1 MSDVNIEFLL
11 ALIVIII
18 GFLLKTGNIISEEN
32 GKVIAKLVF
41 NITLPSVIF
50 STIVSIEITPQLFLL
65 AVIPIM
71 YGSVLFLI
79 AYIFLRNKE
88 LSVKGL
94 SLMSVMGFN
103 VAHLAFPLIQGI
115 WGQEGLKYIAM
126 FDVGNGFVIFLM
138 SYLVGSFFSPKNDEL
153 EKQELVKVGFKN
165 VATSGPLIAYFI
177 ALPLN
182 LLGLYDPG
190 FFIWGFISDIINKF
204 ANANSALTLLLLG
217 IFLNFQ
223 FEKTEWKQIG
233 RVLVF
238 RYGFGLFVGLF
249 LYFILPFEQLYR
261 GILVVALILPIG
273 LAVIPFTVEF
283 LFDEEVAGTMVNLS
297 IIISF
302 VLMWILILVL
312 GFG

>member
-1 MSDVNIEFLL
+1 M
-11 ALIVIII
+11 ALVVIAI
-18 GFLLKTGNIISEEN
+18 GFVLKSGNIISEEN

-50 STIVSIEITPQLFLL
+50 RTIVSITITPELFLL
-65 AVIPIM
+65 AIIPII
-71 YGSVLFLI
+71 YASTLFLI

-103 VAHLAFPLIQGI
+103 VVHLAFPLIQGI
-115 WGQEGLKYIAM
+115 WGLEGLKYIAM

-138 SYLVGSFFSPKNDEL
+138 SYLVGSVFSPKNDEL
-153 EKQELVKVGFKN
+153 EKSELLKTGFKKI
-165 VATSGPLIAYFI
+165 ATSGPLIAYFI

-182 LLGLYDPG
+182 LLGVVIPQ
-190 FFIWGFISDIINKF
+190 FFSDIIGKF
-204 ANANSALTLLLLG
+204 ADANSALTLLLLG

-223 FEKTEWKQIG
+223 FEKHQWKQIG

-238 RYGFGLFVGLF
+238 RYGFGLFVGISLF
-249 LYFILPFEQLYR
+249 FLLPFEELYR
-261 GILVVALILPIG
+261 GILVIGLILPIG

-283 LFDEEVAGTMVNLS
+283 QFDEKVAGTMVNLS

-302 VLMWILILVL
+302 GLMWILILVL

>member
-1 MSDVNIEFLL
+1 LSGVNYNFLL
-11 ALIVIII
+11 ALVVIAI
-18 GFLLKTGNIISEEN
+18 GFALKSGNIISEKN

-50 STIVSIEITPQLFLL
+50 RTIVSITITPQLFLL
-65 AVIPIM
+65 AFIPIIHAL
-71 YGSVLFLI
+71 VLFSI
-79 AYIFLRNKE
+79 AYIFLHNKE

-103 VAHLAFPLIQGI
+103 VVHLAFPLIEGI

-126 FDVGNGFVIFLM
+126 FDVGNGFVVFLM
-138 SYLVGSFFSPKNDEL
+138 SYLVGSVFSPKNDHL
-153 EKQELVKVGFKN
+153 EKSTLVKTGFKKI
-165 VATSGPLIAYFI
+165 ATSGPLIAYFI

-182 LLGLYDPG
+182 LFGLFNPQ
-190 FFIWGFISDIINKF
+190 FLFWGFISDVIDKF

-217 IFLNFQ
+217 IFLNFK
-223 FEKTEWKQIG
+223 FESHQWKQIG
-233 RVLVF
+233 RVLLF
-238 RYGFGLFVGLF
+238 RYGFGLFVGLLLFF
-249 LYFILPFEQLYR
+249 LLPFELLYR
-261 GILVVALILPIG
+261 GILVIGLILPIG

-283 LFDEEVAGTMVNLS
+283 LFDEKIAGTMVNLS

-302 VLMWILILVL
+302 GLMWILILVL

>member
-1 MSDVNIEFLL
+1 MSGVNYNFLL
-11 ALIVIII
+11 ALVVIAI
-18 GFLLKTGNIISEEN
+18 GFVLKSGNIISEEN

-50 STIVSIEITPQLFLL
+50 RTIVSITITPELFLL
-65 AVIPIM
+65 AIIPII
-71 YGSVLFLI
+71 YASTLFLI

-103 VAHLAFPLIQGI
+103 VVHLAFPLIQGI
-115 WGQEGLKYIAM
+115 WGLEGLKYIAM

-138 SYLVGSFFSPKNDEL
+138 SYLVGSVFSPKNDEL
-153 EKQELVKVGFKN
+153 EKSELLKTGFKKI
-165 VATSGPLIAYFI
+165 ATSGPLIAYFI

-182 LLGLYDPG
+182 LLGVVIPQ
-190 FFIWGFISDIINKF
+190 FFSDIIGKF
-204 ANANSALTLLLLG
+204 ADANSALTLLLLG

-223 FEKTEWKQIG
+223 FEKHQWKQIG

-238 RYGFGLFVGLF
+238 RYGFGLFVGISLF
-249 LYFILPFEQLYR
+249 FLLPFEELYR
-261 GILVVALILPIG
+261 GILVIGLILPIG

-283 LFDEEVAGTMVNLS
+283 QFDEKVAGTMVNLS

-302 VLMWILILVL
+302 GLMWILILVL